1 MNTLHQSSH
10 IFALLPRRTTASLG
24 PRALAFHLRPQPQQ
38 QQFRPFITNP
48 FTPSV
53 QSLSATRTL
62 PYPAKAI
69 YSIIADVSQYSN
81 FLPYCQDSSIT
92 RYSSPDADGKKWPS
106 EAKLVVGW
114 NNISET
120 FYSRIYCVPGSIVE
134 AVGGATKTTLK
145 EEEIAHHESGRN
157 TEVEDKTTDESI
169 LTHLMTRW
177 TVKPFPYK
185 PPPPSNNVPSDL
197 PAREQTE
204 VSLAIEFQFAN
215 PIYGSMS
222 KAAAPKV
229 AGMMIEAFEQRV
241 KSVLDGPGYGGNDK
255 KAGRMEGL
263 LGKESPWQ
271 HAIYTVDP
279 TNNTSTSTLS
289 TPVNKGHE
297 SMAYLTYIIEN
308 FHSLPTTIAFLHS
321 HHSGFFNAWHTDAP
335 MHDNVYA
342 MKHLQLDFVQRS
354 GYVNLRCKWNP
365 GCNKAHRRNTHIT
378 PEVWQEVFDG
388 TSTPPVMNNGT
399 SGTDPEVAEK
409 AIHVPAEIATP
420 CCAQFAVS
428 REQVLKRPLED
439 YVKFRR
445 WIIDTKLDDAKSG
458 RVMEYLW
465 HIIFGMEAVR

>member
-1 MNTLHQSSH
+1 MATKLNCRTR
-10 IFALLPRRTTASLG
+10 FVVVAALLLPLFVG
-24 PRALAFHLRPQPQQ
+24 LFFLARHFQDLSNQYEAPAYVWDYVKDFSSSRPDRQP
-38 QQFRPFITNP
+38 
-48 FTPSV
+48 
-53 QSLSATRTL
+53 
-62 PYPAKAI
+62 
-69 YSIIADVSQYSN
+69 
-81 FLPYCQDSSIT
+81 
-92 RYSSPDADGKKWPS
+92 
-106 EAKLVVGW
+106 
-114 NNISET
+114 
-120 FYSRIYCVPGSIVE
+120 
-134 AVGGATKTTLK
+134 
-145 EEEIAHHESGRN
+145 
-157 TEVEDKTTDESI
+157 
-169 LTHLMTRW
+169 
-177 TVKPFPYK
+177 
-185 PPPPSNNVPSDL
+185 
-197 PAREQTE
+197 
-204 VSLAIEFQFAN
+204 
-215 PIYGSMS
+215 
-222 KAAAPKV
+222 
-229 AGMMIEAFEQRV
+229 
-241 KSVLDGPGYGGNDK
+241 
-255 KAGRMEGL
+255 L
-263 LGKESPWQ
+263 LGVGKPEDRVIVLARLERENVDWVEELLSLWQ

-388 TSTPPVMNNGT
+388 TSTPPVMSNGT